1 MAFVGEKTVKGIRY
15 IYLEKSVRI
24 GKKVVKVSKF
34 LGKKNEISKNEINEA
49 IKKFTLETENKILE
63 KKVNLLK
70 KSINKFEYPLSLEE
84 VKKIEKMNLCY
95 HEILNNLHKK
105 DIEDLKKR
113 FIANFI
119 FESNAIEGNS
129 LTLKNY
135 QEIIFEKRIS
145 KSSDLREVYDAKNSY
160 ETFSWLFNIRKP
172 ISDELITEIHKRII
186 KNIDDRTGYRNV
198 PVFLLGSKTKLS
210 PPELVKEE
218 MKKLIL
224 WYNDNKDKIYP
235 LELAF
240 KFHHKFEK
248 IHPFADGNG
257 RVGRMLLNYIL
268 LRSGY
273 FPIIIRNNQRQ
284 KYIKALQ
291 AADLNKYL
299 PLIRLGLERAK
310 TTYRKFFEIYYK
322 YARIK
327 V

>member
-1 MAFVGEKTVKGIRY
+1 MVFIGEKTVKGIKY
-15 IYLEKSVRI
+15 IYLEKSIRF
-24 GKKVVKVSKF
+24 GKKVVKASKF
-34 LGKKNEISKNEINEA
+34 LGGKNELSKNEINEA
-49 IKKFTLETENKILE
+49 IKKFTLEIDNKILDE
-63 KKVNLLK
+63 KIKLLK
-70 KSINKFEYPLSLEE
+70 KSISKFEYPLNLEE
-84 VKKIEKMNLCY
+84 AKKIEHMNLSY
-95 HEILNNLHKK
+95 REILNNLHKK

-113 FIANFI
+113 FIANFV

-145 KSSDLREVYDAKNSY
+145 KSADLREVYDAKNSY
-160 ETFSWLFNIRKP
+160 ETFSWLFNTRKP
-172 ISDELITEIHKRII
+172 ISDELIIEIHKSII
-186 KNIDDRTGYRNV
+186 KNIDDRIGYRNV

-218 MKKLIL
+218 MNKLIE
-224 WYNDNKDKIYP
+224 WYNNNKDKIYP

-248 IHPFADGNG
+248 THPFADGNG

-299 PLIRLGLERAK
+299 PLMRLGLERAK

-322 YARIK
+322 YAK
-327 V
+327 VNA